1 MKTVLVVLL
10 LFAGTATASS
20 QEASYELGGYVKYLI
35 DRSSLPGMP
44 QATDQLLHARL
55 NARWFPAAG
64 VTAAAEFR
72 MRAYEGDVVGD
83 TPDYLSTVR
92 TEREFARLD
101 ATLWQTP
108 RSLGYCELDRLWTD
122 WTGGPWEATLGRQRV
137 AWGTA
142 LVWNPTDL
150 FNPYSVLD
158 FDYEERP
165 AVDAVHVQYFTGPVS
180 KAEAVFKPGRSPT
193 SATAAVAYT
202 ADIGGYDVH
211 ILGARRG
218 GCWLSGGSWAG
229 DIAGGG
235 FRGELLVSQQ
245 PALEGSPAVNAGRAD
260 GVMVTAVLSGDFTFS
275 DSWYVHCE
283 GLYNSA
289 GASTD
294 AAAFQDRARVLGL
307 LLPQRWTL
315 WLETA
320 RDISS
325 LVRASMFVMYAPE
338 DGSRVYAP
346 SVTWSVAKN
355 LDVLAIAL
363 IATGNPETSFGQFG
377 RTVFGRLRWS
387 F

>member
-35 DRSSLPGMP
+35 DRSSVPGMP
-44 QATDQLLHARL
+44 QTTDQLLHARL
-55 NARWFPAAG
+55 NTRWFPAAG

-108 RSLGYCELDRLWTD
+108 RSLGYGEVDRLWAD
-122 WTGGPWEATLGRQRV
+122 WTGGPWEATIGRQRV

-165 AVDAVHVQYFTGPVS
+165 AVDAVRVQYYTGAVS
-180 KAEAVFKPGRSPT
+180 KAEAVFRPGRSPT
-193 SATAAVAYT
+193 SAAAAIAYT
-202 ADIGGYDVH
+202 DDIGGYDVH
-211 ILGARRG
+211 VLGARRG
-218 GCWLSGGSWAG
+218 GCWMSGGSWAG

-235 FRGELLVSQQ
+235 FRGELLVSQR
-245 PALEGSPAVNAGRAD
+245 PVLEGSPAANARRAD
-260 GVMVTAVLSGDFTFS
+260 GVMVSAVLSGDYTFP
-275 DSWYVHCE
+275 DSWYIHCE
-283 GLYNSA
+283 TLYNSA
-289 GASTD
+289 GASSQ
-294 AAAFQDRARVLGL
+294 AATFQDRARVLGL
-307 LLPQRWTL
+307 LLPERWTL
-315 WLETA
+315 WLESA

-325 LVRASMFVMYAPE
+325 LVRASMFVRYAPE

-346 SVTWSVAKN
+346 SWTWSVAKN
-355 LDVLAIAL
+355 VDLLAIAL
-363 IATGNPETSFGQFG
+363 IATGDAGTSFGQFG
-377 RTVFGRLRWS
+377 RSVFGRLRWS